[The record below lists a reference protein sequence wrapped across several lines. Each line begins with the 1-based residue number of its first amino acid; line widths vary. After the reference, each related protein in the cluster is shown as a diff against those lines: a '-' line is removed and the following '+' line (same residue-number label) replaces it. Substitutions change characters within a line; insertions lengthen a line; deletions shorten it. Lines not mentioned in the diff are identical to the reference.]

1 MIETDVL
8 IIGSGPAGAAA
19 AALLATYGIKP
30 LVITKWNWTCR
41 TPRAHITNQRA
52 MEVFRDLGVEDDVNE
67 KRAEQNLLGNNV
79 FCTSLAGEEL
89 GRLLTWG
96 KHPQRKADYTL
107 ASPTPICDVPQN
119 LLEPILVNTAASRG
133 ATVMF
138 NWEYQSLEQDEHG
151 VTVEVKDYVA
161 GVSHKIRAKYVI
173 GADGGRSKVAQD
185 IGLPMEGKMG
195 VAGSMNIVF
204 EADLSKYV
212 AHRPS
217 VLYWVMQPGSDVGGI
232 GMGLVRMV
240 RPWNEWLIV
249 WGYDINE
256 PPPKVTDEMAT
267 EIAHNLIGDHSI
279 PIKIKAT
286 SVWTVNN
293 MYARENTRGRV
304 FCVGDAVHR
313 HPPSN
318 GLGSNT
324 SIQDSWNLAWKIAYV
339 LKGQAAPSL
348 LSSYDAERSPVA
360 KQIVTRANQSIGE
373 FGPIFEALGLL
384 STKDPEQMQANMAK
398 LKDNNPQAA
407 EQREA
412 LRKAIAFKNYEFN
425 CHGVEM
431 NQRYESA
438 AVVPDGSP
446 EPAWQRDK
454 ELYYQA
460 STRPGAHLP
469 HVFVFDKTYRP
480 VSTLDITG
488 KGKFTLLTGI
498 GGEAWVEAARQI
510 AGDTGLDLTA
520 HVIGPD
526 REYQDYTGDWAV
538 AREIDEAGCLLVRP
552 DQFIAFRHTGAPADA
567 RADLMQALTRVLG
580 QAPSARTATVGAGNS
595 RGADW

>member
-8 IIGSGPAGAAA
+8 IVGSGPAGAAA

-52 MEVFRDLGVEDDVNE
+52 MEVFRDLGIEDDVIE
-67 KRAEQNLLGNNV
+67 KRAEQSLLGNNV

-96 KHPQRKADYTL
+96 NHPQRKADYTL
-107 ASPTPICDVPQN
+107 ASPTTICDVPQN

-161 GVSHKIRAKYVI
+161 GVIHKIRAKYVI

-384 STKDPEQMQANMAK
+384 STKDPEQMKANMAK

-407 EQREA
+407 AQREA

-431 NQRYESA
+431 NQRYESG

-446 EPAWQRDK
+446 EPAWERDK

-469 HVFVFDKTYRP
+469 HVFVFDKANRP

-498 GGEAWVEAARQI
+498 GGEAWVEAALQI
-510 AGDTGLDLTA
+510 AGDTGLDLVA

-526 REYQDYTGDWAV
+526 RDYQDYTGDWAV
-538 AREIDEAGCLLVRP
+538 VREIDEAGCILVRP
-552 DQFIAFRHTGAPADA
+552 DQFIAFRHAGAPADA
-567 RADLMQALTRVLG
+567 RAALMQALTRVLG
-580 QAPSARTATVGAGNS
+580 QTPSARAETVGAGNS

>member
-8 IIGSGPAGAAA
+8 IIGTGPAGASAG
-19 AALLATYGIKP
+19 ALLTTYGIKP
-30 LVITKWNWTCR
+30 LIITKWNWTCR

-52 MEVFRDLGVEDDVNE
+52 MEVFRDLGIEDTVNE
-67 KRAEQNLLGNNV
+67 KRTAQDYMGNNV

-96 KHPQRKADYTL
+96 THPQRKADYTL
-107 ASPTPICDVPQN
+107 ASPTTICDIPQN
-119 LLEPILVNTAASRG
+119 LLEPILVDTACGRG

-138 NWEYQSLEQDEHG
+138 NWEYLGLKQDADG
-151 VTVEVKDYVA
+151 VTVDVKDYVS
-161 GVSHKIRAKYVI
+161 GQMHKIRAKYVI

-240 RPWNEWLIV
+240 RPWHEWLIV

-293 MYARENTRGRV
+293 MYALENTRGRV

-339 LKGQAAPSL
+339 LKGKAGPSL
-348 LSSYDAERSPVA
+348 LQSYDAERSPVA

-373 FGPIFEALGLL
+373 FGPIFDALGLL
-384 STKDPEQMQANMAK
+384 STKDPEQMKANMAK
-398 LKDNNPQAA
+398 LRDNNPTAA
-407 EQREA
+407 EQRDA

-431 NQRYESA
+431 NQRYESS
-438 AVVPDGSP
+438 AVIPDGSP
-446 EPAWQRDK
+446 VPDWTRDK

-460 STRPGAHLP
+460 STRPGAHIP
-469 HVFVFDKTYRP
+469 HVWVFDRNHRET
-480 VSTLDITG
+480 STLDIVG
-488 KGKFTLLTGI
+488 KGKFTVLTGI
-498 GGEAWVEAARQI
+498 GGEAWVEAARAI
-510 AGDTGLDLTA
+510 GVETGLEIQA
-520 HVIGPD
+520 HVIGPG
-526 REYQDYTGDWAV
+526 RDYADFTGDWAR
-538 AREIDEAGCLLVRP
+538 ASEIEEAGCLLVRP
-552 DQFIAFRHTGAPADA
+552 DQFIAYRHFGAPTDA
-567 RADLMQALTRVLG
+567 RAQLTKALQQVLG
-580 QAPSARTATVGAGNS
+580 MPLSAASGVVGAGNS
-595 RGADW
+595 RLADW